1 MNSLGTVLFFLDVFV
16 VGAEDG
22 GGGFDEVFAAVVPQP
37 FRVHQI
43 VTGVDDAEIFAILRW
58 QSENESI
65 GGVDELRAAV
75 SIAA

>member
-1 MNSLGTVLFFLDVFV
+1 MISLGVVLVFGNVFV

-22 GGGFDEVFAAVVPQP
+22 GGGFDEVFAAVVPQS

-43 VTGVDDAEIFAILRW
+43 VTGVDDAEIFAILRG

-65 GGVDELRAAV
+65 GGVYELRVAV
-75 SIAA
+75 SVAA